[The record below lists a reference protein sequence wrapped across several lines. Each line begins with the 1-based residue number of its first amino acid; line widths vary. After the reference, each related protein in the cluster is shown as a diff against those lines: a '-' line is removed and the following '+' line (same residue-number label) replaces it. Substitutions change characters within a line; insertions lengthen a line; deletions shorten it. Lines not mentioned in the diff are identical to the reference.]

1 MRIRGTSLIEMLV
14 ALAILSCGFL
24 PLFNLLRGT
33 RTALAQTRETLLLER
48 RAHEALAHAAGL
60 AAEGRL
66 RDLAPREERT
76 FDLTDAEVRMS
87 VSVTRVS
94 ARLLRLTAITE
105 SRARRV
111 TLSRELFDPQ
121 AAFENPLTE
130 PDGR

>member
-60 AAEGRL
+60 AAQGRL

-87 VSVTRVS
+87 VRVSRVS
-94 ARLLRLTAITE
+94 ARLLRLTSVTE
-105 SRARRV
+105 SRTRRV

-121 AAFENPLTE
+121 SAFENPLTE
-130 PDGR
+130 PDER

>member
-60 AAEGRL
+60 AAQGRL

-87 VSVTRVS
+87 VSVSRVS
-94 ARLLRLTAITE
+94 ARLLRLTSVTE
-105 SRARRV
+105 SRTRRV

-121 AAFENPLTE
+121 SAFENPLTE
-130 PDGR
+130 PDER